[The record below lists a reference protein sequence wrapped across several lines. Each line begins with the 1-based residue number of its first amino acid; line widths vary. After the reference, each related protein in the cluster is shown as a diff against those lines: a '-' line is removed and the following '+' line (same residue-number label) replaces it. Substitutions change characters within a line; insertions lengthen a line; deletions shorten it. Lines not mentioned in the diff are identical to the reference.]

1 NSSGPV
7 PVPSQRTDHSGDLSD
22 FRTALHRL
30 REDLDRL
37 KQLVQDLINKGNLS
51 AQDIEALK
59 KLIEQLDQ
67 SKADKNTVNNELD
80 KVGILFVNK
89 Y

>member
-1 NSSGPV
+1 
-7 PVPSQRTDHSGDLSD
+7 
-22 FRTALHRL
+22 
-30 REDLDRL
+30 
-37 KQLVQDLINKGNLS
+37 